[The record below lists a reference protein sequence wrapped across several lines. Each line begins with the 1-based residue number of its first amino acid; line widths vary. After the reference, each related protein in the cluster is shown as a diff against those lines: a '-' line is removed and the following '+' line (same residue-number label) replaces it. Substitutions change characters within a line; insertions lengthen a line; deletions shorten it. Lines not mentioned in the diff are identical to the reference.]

1 MSNPRAEYSPIF
13 QRKPLKL
20 PGNARLAVFTVVNV
34 EEWDINAQMARS
46 VIPAP
51 QELSGSTTLELSDGG
66 GHVGF
71 IGGASPA
78 EADYW
83 LERRIPKF
91 LAGLVPA

>member
-51 QELSGSTTLELSDGG
+51 PGRHGDTGHRQLQLVRLRAQGRLLED
-66 GHVGF
+66 
-71 IGGASPA
+71 
-78 EADYW
+78 EACPGQARHPGD
-83 LERRIPKF
+83 P
-91 LAGLVPA
+91 